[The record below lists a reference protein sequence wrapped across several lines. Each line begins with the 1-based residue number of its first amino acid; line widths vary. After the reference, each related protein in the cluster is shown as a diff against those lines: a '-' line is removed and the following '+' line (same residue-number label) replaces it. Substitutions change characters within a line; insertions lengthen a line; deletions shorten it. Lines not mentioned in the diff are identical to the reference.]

1 MSKANASGAHVTIM
15 GEPGSSEAGGT
26 MNVNQLVVSGVLAG
40 FVVSSSPLLGPLKA
54 QSGAT
59 VSQTIWENDRMRV
72 HRITLAPG
80 EKFAGDSTGGSV
92 IVFLTTDLEGRIP
105 RAEAAWRDPGSVMME
120 NRGRARFEALVV
132 DLKGSATRSGGV
144 TAPEVVRASETVAP
158 VVFNGM
164 FATTM
169 RAQNLILNDR
179 ISVTKERY
187 GLPWSVDPEHF
198 HPQDSVV
205 IYLSGG
211 YTWPTASFYGP
222 DRVRRGD
229 VRVLPGN
236 VLHTTGNAGSDP
248 LEFLLI
254 IPA

>member
-1 MSKANASGAHVTIM
+1 MTPSTTHTTLVRGQEES
-15 GEPGSSEAGGT
+15 
-26 MNVNQLVVSGVLAG
+26 MNVNQVIVSGVLAG
-40 FVVSSSPLLGPLKA
+40 FVVSSSPLLGTVAA
-54 QSGAT
+54 QSGGTA
-59 VSQTIWENDRMRV
+59 SQTIWENDRMQVQRV
-72 HRITLAPG
+72 TLAPG
-80 EKFAGDSTGGSV
+80 ERLSGDSTGGSI
-92 IVFLTTDLEGRIP
+92 IVFLTTDLDGRIP
-105 RAEAAWRDPGSVMME
+105 QAEAAWRDPGPVTME
-120 NRGRARFEALVV
+120 NRGRGRFEALVV

-144 TAPEVVRASETVAP
+144 TAPEVVRASGTVAP
-158 VVFNGM
+158 SVSGGM
-164 FATTM
+164 YGTTM

-187 GLPWSVDPEHF
+187 GLSWSVDPLHF

-211 YTWPTASFYGP
+211 YIWPTTSFYGP

-236 VLHTTGNAGSDP
+236 ALHITGNAGSDP

-254 IPA
+254 VPA

>member
-1 MSKANASGAHVTIM
+1 
-15 GEPGSSEAGGT
+15 
-26 MNVNQLVVSGVLAG
+26 MNVNQMIVSGVLVS
-40 FVVSSSPLLGPLKA
+40 FVVSSSPLLGTVAA
-54 QSGAT
+54 QSGGTA
-59 VSQTIWENDRMRV
+59 SQTIWENDRMQV
-72 HRITLAPG
+72 HRVTLAPG
-80 EKFAGDSTGGSV
+80 ERLSSDSTGGRV
-92 IVFLTTDLEGRIP
+92 IVYLTTDLEGRIP
-105 RAEAAWRDPGSVMME
+105 PAEAEWRDPGTVLME

-132 DLKGSATRSGGV
+132 DLKGSATRAGDV
-144 TAPEVVRASETVAP
+144 TAPEVVRASGTVAP
-158 VVFNGM
+158 GVFDGM
-164 FATTM
+164 SATTM

-187 GLPWSVDPEHF
+187 GSPWSVDPLHF

-205 IYLSGG
+205 IYLRGG
-211 YTWPTASFYGP
+211 YIWPTTSFYGA

-236 VLHTTGNAGSDP
+236 VLHMTGNAGSDP

>member
-1 MSKANASGAHVTIM
+1 MNLNHVI
-15 GEPGSSEAGGT
+15 
-26 MNVNQLVVSGVLAG
+26 VSGVLAG
-40 FVVSSSPLLGPLKA
+40 FVVSSSPVLGTVAA
-54 QSGAT
+54 QTGAT
-59 VSQTIWENDRMRV
+59 AAQTIWENDRMQVSRV
-72 HRITLAPG
+72 TLAPG
-80 EKFAGDSTGGSV
+80 ERLSGDSTGGSV
-92 IVFLTTDLEGRIP
+92 IVFLTTDLDGRIP
-105 RAEAAWRDPGSVMME
+105 TAEAAWRDPGPVTME
-120 NRGRARFEALVV
+120 NRGRAGFDALIV

-144 TAPEVVRASETVAP
+144 TAPEVVRASGTVAP
-158 VVFNGM
+158 SISDGM
-164 FATTM
+164 YATTM
-169 RAQNLILNDR
+169 RAHNLIVNDR

-187 GLPWSVDPEHF
+187 SFPWSVDPLHF

-205 IYLSGG
+205 IYLRGG
-211 YTWPTASFYGP
+211 YIWPTTWFYGP

>member
-1 MSKANASGAHVTIM
+1 
-15 GEPGSSEAGGT
+15 
-26 MNVNQLVVSGVLAG
+26 MNVNQVILSGVLAG
-40 FVVSSSPLLGPLKA
+40 FVVSTSPLLGTVAA
-54 QSGAT
+54 QSGGTA
-59 VSQTIWENDRMRV
+59 SQTIWENDRIQV
-72 HRITLAPG
+72 HRVTLAPG
-80 EKFAGDSTGGSV
+80 ERLSGDSTGGSV
-92 IVFLTTDLEGRIP
+92 IVFLTTDLDGRIP
-105 RAEAAWRDPGSVMME
+105 PAEAAWRAAGPVTME

-132 DLKGSATRSGGV
+132 DLKDSAARSGGV
-144 TAPEVVRASETVAP
+144 TAPEVVRASGTVAP
-158 VVFNGM
+158 SVSGGM
-164 FATTM
+164 YGSPM

-187 GLPWSVDPEHF
+187 GFPWSVDPLHF

-205 IYLSGG
+205 IYLRGG
-211 YTWPTASFYGP
+211 YVWPTTSFYGP

-248 LEFLLI
+248 LDFLLI